1 MTLPELLLLYPNLAK
16 LGSLTTAFYLDRE
29 LDAYLLNRACDV
41 IGIESIIKTSN
52 HKLKRY
58 RRLSVHWLL
67 KEHWKKQNKTG
78 VAPRG
83 FYWVGDWSWCIYI
96 LVKQNNGLVK
106 IGVSQNPAQRARR
119 FNDFDCKGQSVFSLQ
134 SLVLHGYQDRRS
146 AYEAETK
153 LKKITKIWR
162 PDSDL
167 IGFLV
172 DGITEWRVNSSDFNA
187 VLHEWL
193 ASQPVSIIALQDYE
207 AAHPRLTIFDIF
219 SKTQPSAS
227 AEPRSLV

>member
-41 IGIESIIKTSN
+41 IGIESVIKTSN
-52 HKLKRY
+52 HKLRRY
-58 RRLSVHWLL
+58 RRLSVQRLL
-67 KEHWKKQNKTG
+67 REHWKKLNKTG

-83 FYWVGDWSWCIYI
+83 FHWVGDWSWCVYI
-96 LVKQNNGLVK
+96 LVKQKSDLVK

-119 FNDFDCKGQSVFSLQ
+119 FNDFDCKGQAVFSSQ

-146 AYEAETK
+146 AYAAETE
-153 LKKITKIWR
+153 LKKATKIWR
-162 PDSDL
+162 LDSDP

-172 DGITEWRVNSSDFNA
+172 DGITEWRVNSSDFNT

-193 ASQPVSIIALQDYE
+193 ANQPVSIFALQDYE
-207 AAHPRLTIFDIF
+207 AAYPRLTIFDIF
-219 SKTQPSAS
+219 PKTQPSAN